1 MIRSSIDFAISEVF
15 AFFFREF
22 QCLKRFHVALF
33 LYDLLWAITVRCECC
48 SLTWKLFHQ
57 LLCAFKLLANLPTSG
72 DNLVDTIFD
81 GMQEQSRLKRTD
93 EPRGF
98 TEVDNHEAVKIGDLK
113 NSEAIEV
120 VKSKVNK
127 EIYQSAAVREGA
139 DELTLREGDAL
150 LHQHRQCGSQQMG
163 GHHQLT
169 KIGTQFVKPSTK
181 GVEGAEWEKN
191 FQVCGDEQGSQCS
204 KPKWDAAG

>member
-22 QCLKRFHVALF
+22 QCLERFHVALF

-120 VKSKVNK
+120 VKSKVHK
-127 EIYQSAAVREGA
+127 EIYQSAPVRERADDNTADVGA
-139 DELTLREGDAL
+139 SRWKPPLVDEDWHTVCPAIYERRRESG
-150 LHQHRQCGSQQMG
+150 MG
-163 GHHQLT
+163 KL
-169 KIGTQFVKPSTK
+169 FSSF
-181 GVEGAEWEKN
+181 WR
-191 FQVCGDEQGSQCS
+191 
-204 KPKWDAAG
+204 